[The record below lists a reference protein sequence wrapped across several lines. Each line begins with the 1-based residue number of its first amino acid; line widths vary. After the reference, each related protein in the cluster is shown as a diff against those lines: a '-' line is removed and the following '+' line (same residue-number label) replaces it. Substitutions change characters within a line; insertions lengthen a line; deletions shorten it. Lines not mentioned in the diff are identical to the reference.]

1 MSREER
7 AADAQRR
14 VELGKQAA
22 RLEAQAAQVIIDD
35 FITKAHARGLAP
47 VPLKARTMDG
57 HLVRTD
63 KQGWYI
69 RQNHSIAI
77 DTDGGYQVLTVPGGW
92 KERITGVKLTAT
104 LPSLEVGRGGR
115 DGETGHLREFLGWVL
130 DGKVPQD

>member
-1 MSREER
+1 MSRVER

-22 RLEAQAAQVIIDD
+22 RLEAQAAQAIIDD
-35 FITKAHARGLAP
+35 FISKAREKGLDP
-47 VPLKARTMDG
+47 VPLRARTMDG

-63 KQGWYI
+63 KHGWYI
-69 RQNHSIAI
+69 RQNHSLAI

-92 KERITGVKLTAT
+92 RERITGVKLTAS

-115 DGETGHLREFLGWVL
+115 DGETGSLREFLGWVL
-130 DGKVPQD
+130 DGQVPQE

>member
-22 RLEAQAAQVIIDD
+22 RLEAQAAQAIIDD
-35 FITKAHARGLAP
+35 FIAKAREKGLDP
-47 VPLKARTMDG
+47 VPLRARTMDG

-63 KQGWYI
+63 KHGWYI
-69 RQNHSIAI
+69 RQNHSLAI
-77 DTDGGYQVLTVPGGW
+77 DTEGGYQVLTVPGGW
-92 KERITGVKLTAT
+92 RERITGVKLTAS

-115 DGETGHLREFLGWVL
+115 DGETGSLREFLGWVL
-130 DGKVPQD
+130 DGQVPQE

>member
-22 RLEAQAAQVIIDD
+22 RLEAQAAQAIIDD
-35 FITKAHARGLAP
+35 FIAKAREKGLDP
-47 VPLKARTMDG
+47 VPLRARTMDG

-63 KQGWYI
+63 KHGWYI
-69 RQNHSIAI
+69 RQNHSLAI

-92 KERITGVKLTAT
+92 RERITGVKLTAS

-115 DGETGHLREFLGWVL
+115 DGETGSLREFLGWVL
-130 DGKVPQD
+130 DGQVPQE